1 MAVKCSFVGE
11 YVKAQ
16 LMKEIFSMAL
26 LKVFILCHGVDHAV
40 LSILLQLDSSLKKY
54 VGLVHTWNHG
64 MGSWDI
70 HYIHIY
76 IYAYILLYILYIHTY
91 IYILPNVMVR
101 PEKSNIFVVANCTVF
116 TGTVSKLY

>member
-76 IYAYILLYILYIHTY
+76 ICIYIIIYIIYTYIH
-91 IYILPNVMVR
+91 IYYLMSWSDLKNRIYL
-101 PEKSNIFVVANCTVF
+101 
-116 TGTVSKLY
+116 L